1 MTGNVR
7 YKKITALLDEY
18 GESHQHPVIK
28 LLHWICV
35 LLIVWSL
42 LGLLWSITVPGFFHI
57 LALPL
62 NWAVIVVAVS
72 MIYYLCISPILAA
85 GIFLVLAGMMALTYS
100 LDEAGISVWRASAGV
115 FILAWIGQFIGHSI
129 EGKRPSL
136 FKDVQLL
143 LIGPLWLLSFVY
155 RMLGIRY

>member
-1 MTGNVR
+1 M
-7 YKKITALLDEY
+7 
-18 GESHQHPVIK
+18 
-28 LLHWICV
+28 
-35 LLIVWSL
+35 
-42 LGLLWSITVPGFFHI
+42 LWSITVPGFFHI

-129 EGKRPSL
+129 EGKRPSF